1 MSLKPDYNEESYRS
15 IIISSFSSAGFW
27 SVILSVTGV
36 IAIVFGGAVN
46 LAFEDLADVSLWV
59 LLAGALS
66 VFVSI
71 ILSPRAIAIFLVGRR
86 GRYGTNVAIMTIAF
100 FIIMLVINYFLY
112 QNPNRIDV
120 TATRIFSLS
129 SQTLKILDTLPS
141 DVTANAF
148 FAITS
153 SENTRQQ
160 TDDLLNEFARRSDKF
175 SYRFIDPELDRAQAI
190 RYNVTNFPTVV
201 FEENTTGKL
210 QHVAEFTEQEF
221 VTGILISTGVEQKKI
236 YYLTGHGEA
245 SYTRDPMLQEV
256 EDSGLD
262 YAIEGME
269 RDNYWVESLNLIQS
283 GSIPDD
289 TAVLVIAGPKKD
301 LSDDEFAAINEYVI
315 NGGRMLAL
323 FDPGVGENFN
333 LLLVQFGFTI
343 SQKRIADAV
352 SNVAGQMLTP
362 MLQKANGQFS
372 TSNQI
377 GVGIAD
383 QVAVSFFPEAAAVI
397 QMADPADMPPHIQFD
412 TFGITT
418 PVSWLEDDP
427 ENPEYSTGEMM
438 GPFAIA
444 GIIEASGH
452 IAESP
457 AVAAGRVPSRT
468 VVVGDSDFATN
479 KYFNS
484 SDNADLFLNSVNW
497 LADDYELISI
507 RPKLIAYRELVVN
520 TREKDFIKWSSW
532 VFPPTLMIILGV
544 FVWWRRR

>member
-1 MSLKPDYNEESYRS
+1 MSLQPDMNEESYKS
-15 IIISSFSSAGFW
+15 LIISSFSSTGFW
-27 SVILSVTGV
+27 SVILSVSG
-36 IAIVFGGAVN
+36 IMAIIIGGAVN
-46 LAFEDLADVSLWV
+46 LAFDDMSSISLWV

-66 VFVSI
+66 LFVSI

-86 GRYGTNVAIMTIAF
+86 GRYGTNVAIMTVAF
-100 FIIMLVINYFLY
+100 FIIILVINYFLY

-148 FAITS
+148 FAV
-153 SENTRQQ
+153 NANDNARQQ
-160 TDDLLNEFARRSDKF
+160 TEDLLNEFQRRSDKF
-175 SYRFIDPELDRAQAI
+175 NYRFIDPELDRAQAI

-201 FEENTTGKL
+201 FEEKTTGKL
-210 QHVAEFTEQEF
+210 QHIDEFTEQEF
-221 VTGILISTGVEQKKI
+221 VTGILVSTGVEQKKI

-269 RDNYWVESLNLIQS
+269 RDNYRVEALNLIQT
-283 GSIPDD
+283 GTIPND
-289 TAVLVIAGPKKD
+289 TAVLVIAGPEKD
-301 LSDDEFAAINEYVI
+301 LSDEEFAAINEYVI
-315 NGGRMLAL
+315 NGGRILAL
-323 FDPGVGENFN
+323 FDPNVGENFN

-343 SQKRIADAV
+343 SQKKISDAV

-383 QVAVSFFPEAAAVI
+383 QVAVTFFPEAGAII

-427 ENPEYSTGEMM
+427 ENPEFSTGERM
-438 GPFAIA
+438 GPFAVA
-444 GIIEASGH
+444 GVIEASGH

-457 AVAAGRVPSRT
+457 AIAASRIPSRT
-468 VVVGDSDFATN
+468 VVFGDSDFVTN

-484 SDNADLFLNSVNW
+484 SDNSDLFLNSVNW

-520 TREKDFIKWSSW
+520 SRERDFIKWSSW
-532 VFPPTLMIILGV
+532 VFPPALMIILGI

>member
-1 MSLKPDYNEESYRS
+1 MSLQPDMNEESYKS
-15 IIISSFSSAGFW
+15 LIISSFSSTGFW
-27 SVILSVTGV
+27 SVILSVSG
-36 IAIVFGGAVN
+36 IMAIIIGGAVN
-46 LAFEDLADVSLWV
+46 LAFEDMSSISLWV

-66 VFVSI
+66 LFVSI

-86 GRYGTNVAIMTIAF
+86 GRYGTNVAIMTVAF
-100 FIIMLVINYFLY
+100 FIIILVINYFLY

-148 FAITS
+148 FAVNANDIAR
-153 SENTRQQ
+153 EQ
-160 TDDLLNEFARRSDKF
+160 TEDLLNEFQRRSDKF

-201 FEENTTGKL
+201 FEEKTTGKL
-210 QHVAEFTEQEF
+210 QHIDEFTEQEF
-221 VTGILISTGVEQKKI
+221 VTGILVSTGVEQKKI

-269 RDNYWVESLNLIQS
+269 RDNYRVEALNLIQT
-283 GSIPDD
+283 GTIPND
-289 TAVLVIAGPKKD
+289 TAVLVIAGPEKD
-301 LSDDEFAAINEYVI
+301 LSDEEFAAINEYVI
-315 NGGRMLAL
+315 NGGRILAL
-323 FDPGVGENFN
+323 FDPNVGENFN

-343 SQKRIADAV
+343 SQKKISDAV

-383 QVAVSFFPEAAAVI
+383 QVAVTFFPEAGAII

-427 ENPEYSTGEMM
+427 ENPEFSTGERM
-438 GPFAIA
+438 GPFAVA
-444 GIIEASGH
+444 GVIEASGH

-457 AVAAGRVPSRT
+457 AIAASRIPSRT
-468 VVVGDSDFATN
+468 VVFGDSDFVTN

-484 SDNADLFLNSVNW
+484 SDNSDLFLNSVNW

-520 TREKDFIKWSSW
+520 SRERDFIKWSSW
-532 VFPPTLMIILGV
+532 VFPPALMIILGV

>member
-153 SENTRQQ
+153 SDNERQQ

-245 SYTRDPMLQEV
+245 HV
-256 EDSGLD
+256 K
-262 YAIEGME
+262 IC
-269 RDNYWVESLNLIQS
+269 
-283 GSIPDD
+283 
-289 TAVLVIAGPKKD
+289 AVVIF
-301 LSDDEFAAINEYVI
+301 SDDHSVHD
-315 NGGRMLAL
+315 AL
-323 FDPGVGENFN
+323 LELTNTPDR
-333 LLLVQFGFTI
+333 LL
-343 SQKRIADAV
+343 
-352 SNVAGQMLTP
+352 
-362 MLQKANGQFS
+362 
-372 TSNQI
+372 TSFKTLFLKQI
-377 GVGIAD
+377 
-383 QVAVSFFPEAAAVI
+383 
-397 QMADPADMPPHIQFD
+397 
-412 TFGITT
+412 
-418 PVSWLEDDP
+418 LK
-427 ENPEYSTGEMM
+427 
-438 GPFAIA
+438 
-444 GIIEASGH
+444 
-452 IAESP
+452 
-457 AVAAGRVPSRT
+457 RT
-468 VVVGDSDFATN
+468 VSCPLIGLQRVR
-479 KYFNS
+479 
-484 SDNADLFLNSVNW
+484 VNQGP
-497 LADDYELISI
+497 L
-507 RPKLIAYRELVVN
+507 R
-520 TREKDFIKWSSW
+520 
-532 VFPPTLMIILGV
+532 
-544 FVWWRRR
+544 

>member
-1 MSLKPDYNEESYRS
+1 MSLKPNHNEESYRS
-15 IIISSFSSAGFW
+15 IIISSFSSPGFW
-27 SVILSVTGV
+27 SVILSVTGLV
-36 IAIVFGGAVN
+36 AIVFGGAIN

-153 SENTRQQ
+153 SDNERQQ

-201 FEENTTGKL
+201 FEENATGKL
-210 QHVAEFTEQEF
+210 QHVDEFTEQEF

-256 EDSGLD
+256 EESGLD

-269 RDNYWVESLNLIQS
+269 RDNYRVESLNLIQS

-289 TAVLVIAGPKKD
+289 TAVLVIAGPEKD

-323 FDPGVGENFN
+323 FDPGVAENFN

-383 QVAVSFFPEAAAVI
+383 QVAVSFFPEAGAVI

-444 GIIEASGH
+444 GVIEASGH

-457 AVAAGRVPSRT
+457 AVAAGRVASRT
-468 VVVGDSDFATN
+468 VVIGDSDFATN

-532 VFPPTLMIILGV
+532 VFPPTLMIILGI

>member
-1 MSLKPDYNEESYRS
+1 MSLQPDMNEESYKS
-15 IIISSFSSAGFW
+15 LIISSFSSTGFW
-27 SVILSVTGV
+27 SVILSVSG
-36 IAIVFGGAVN
+36 IMAIIIGGAVN
-46 LAFEDLADVSLWV
+46 LAFEDMSSISLWV

-66 VFVSI
+66 LFVSI

-86 GRYGTNVAIMTIAF
+86 GRYGTNVAIMTVAF
-100 FIIMLVINYFLY
+100 FIIILVINYFLY

-148 FAITS
+148 FAVNANDIAR
-153 SENTRQQ
+153 EQ
-160 TDDLLNEFARRSDKF
+160 TEDLLNEFQRRSDKF
-175 SYRFIDPELDRAQAI
+175 NYRFIDPELDRAQAI

-201 FEENTTGKL
+201 FEEKTTGKL
-210 QHVAEFTEQEF
+210 QHIDEFTEQEF
-221 VTGILISTGVEQKKI
+221 VTDILVSTGVEQKKI

-269 RDNYWVESLNLIQS
+269 RDNYRVEALNLIQT
-283 GSIPDD
+283 GTIPND
-289 TAVLVIAGPKKD
+289 TAVLVIAGPEKD
-301 LSDDEFAAINEYVI
+301 LSDEEFAAINEYVI
-315 NGGRMLAL
+315 NGGRILAL
-323 FDPGVGENFN
+323 FDTNVGENFN

-343 SQKRIADAV
+343 SQKKISDAV

-383 QVAVSFFPEAAAVI
+383 QVAVSFFPEAGAII

-427 ENPEYSTGEMM
+427 ENPEFSTGERM
-438 GPFAIA
+438 GPFAVA
-444 GIIEASGH
+444 GVIEASGH

-457 AVAAGRVPSRT
+457 AIAASRIPSRT
-468 VVVGDSDFATN
+468 VVFGDSDFVTN

-484 SDNADLFLNSVNW
+484 SDNSDLFLNSVNW

-520 TREKDFIKWSSW
+520 SRERDFIKWSSW
-532 VFPPTLMIILGV
+532 VFPPALMIILGV

>member
-1 MSLKPDYNEESYRS
+1 MSLQPDMNEESYKS
-15 IIISSFSSAGFW
+15 LIISSFSSTGFW
-27 SVILSVTGV
+27 SVILSVSG
-36 IAIVFGGAVN
+36 IMAIIIGGAVN
-46 LAFEDLADVSLWV
+46 LAFDDMSSISLWV

-66 VFVSI
+66 LFVSI

-86 GRYGTNVAIMTIAF
+86 GRYGTNVAIMTVAF
-100 FIIMLVINYFLY
+100 FIIILVINYFLY

-148 FAITS
+148 FAVNANDIAR
-153 SENTRQQ
+153 EQ
-160 TDDLLNEFARRSDKF
+160 TEDLLNEFQRRSDKF

-201 FEENTTGKL
+201 FEEKTTGKL
-210 QHVAEFTEQEF
+210 QHIDEFTEQEF
-221 VTGILISTGVEQKKI
+221 VTGILVSTGVEQKKI

-269 RDNYWVESLNLIQS
+269 RDNYRVEALNLIQT
-283 GSIPDD
+283 GTIPDD
-289 TAVLVIAGPKKD
+289 TALLVIAGPEKD
-301 LSDDEFAAINEYVI
+301 LSDEEFAAINEYVI
-315 NGGRMLAL
+315 NGGRILAL
-323 FDPGVGENFN
+323 FDPNVGENFN

-343 SQKRIADAV
+343 SQKKISDAV

-383 QVAVSFFPEAAAVI
+383 QVAVTFFPEAGAII
-397 QMADPADMPPHIQFD
+397 QMADPADMPPH
-412 TFGITT
+412 ITT

-427 ENPEYSTGEMM
+427 ENPEFSTGERM
-438 GPFAIA
+438 GPFAVA
-444 GIIEASGH
+444 GVIEASGH

-457 AVAAGRVPSRT
+457 AIAASRIPSRT
-468 VVVGDSDFATN
+468 VVFGDSDFVTN

-484 SDNADLFLNSVNW
+484 SDNSDLFLNSVNW

-520 TREKDFIKWSSW
+520 SRERDFIKWSSW
-532 VFPPTLMIILGV
+532 VFPPALMIILGI